1 MRTVPCRL
9 RNAFTLLEV
18 LVVMAV
24 VGLFLAMGSA
34 LLYSYVRL
42 SGATTVQLD
51 GLTIRRDLA
60 DAWRRDVRLAKS
72 NPAPAKPDDKSSQV
86 LDLPEGKVV
95 WKLENH
101 RLVRQVV
108 GTKTEKTWNLGP
120 GKNWLE
126 FDTTGSL
133 ELLVLRHGEEKVN
146 GRLIQG
152 EYTAWRGGDL
162 P

>member
-1 MRTVPCRL
+1 MRLVTR
-9 RNAFTLLEV
+9 RMRHAFTLLEL
-18 LVVMAV
+18 LVVLAV

-34 LLYSYVRL
+34 LLYGYVRL
-42 SGATTVQLD
+42 NGSSAAQLD

-60 DAWRRDVRLAKS
+60 DAWCRDVRLAKS
-72 NPAPAKPDDKSSQV
+72 NPVPARPDDKSSQI
-86 LDLPEGKVV
+86 LELSEGTVV

-101 RLVRQVV
+101 RLVRQVS
-108 GTKTEKTWNLGP
+108 GSKTEKVWNLGP

-126 FDTTGSL
+126 FDTAGAPG
-133 ELLVLRHGEEKVN
+133 LLVLRHGEVKVN